1 LRDVWCGVF
10 ELRLLPDDPEDEAAV
25 LSTGL
30 PLPWPAVRPSLSL
43 LSD

>member
-1 LRDVWCGVF
+1 VF
-10 ELRLLPDDPEDEAAV
+10 ELWLLPDEDEAAV

-30 PLPWPAVRPSLSL
+30 PLLWPAVRPSLSL